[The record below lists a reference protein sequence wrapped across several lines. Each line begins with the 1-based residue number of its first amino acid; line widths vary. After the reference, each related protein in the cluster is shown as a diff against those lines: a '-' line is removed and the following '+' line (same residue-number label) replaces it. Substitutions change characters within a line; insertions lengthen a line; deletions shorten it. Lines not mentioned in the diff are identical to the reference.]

1 MKSDTINKDLKT
13 ADYNVI
19 KRIEEHAKNYE
30 QVSDKKEFLKNVSAY
45 EQKCIL
51 LNSKRPYDVLMYLD
65 ELDLQSS
72 RLVIS
77 ELTYEEISKIL
88 ELFTSEDKKNFY
100 KSFSDLSLVN
110 EFIKYDNNSSEH
122 IKTLSF
128 DRKVD
133 ILESTNKDTVQSSSK
148 LYESMSS
155 EEKTKAVELVT
166 DVHASSVLI
175 DIADN
180 NDKNLDKDNNLFKEI
195 KILENKT
202 NEKENVQE
210 EQEQNNKDKKQENPE
225 QINEDKNCFIRDN
238 IQKFKYKIS
247 ELQTIDINEENI
259 YALLST
265 ESKKLIDQEFELYV
279 ENKKNNSISKETSD
293 TLIIDNSNNV
303 SNDSIVNKFNEMK
316 TKCERDKIQLYQNYI
331 VQENQNITNKSK

>member
-210 EQEQNNKDKKQENPE
+210 
-225 QINEDKNCFIRDN
+225 
-238 IQKFKYKIS
+238 
-247 ELQTIDINEENI
+247 
-259 YALLST
+259 
-265 ESKKLIDQEFELYV
+265 
-279 ENKKNNSISKETSD
+279 
-293 TLIIDNSNNV
+293 
-303 SNDSIVNKFNEMK
+303 
-316 TKCERDKIQLYQNYI
+316 
-331 VQENQNITNKSK
+331 